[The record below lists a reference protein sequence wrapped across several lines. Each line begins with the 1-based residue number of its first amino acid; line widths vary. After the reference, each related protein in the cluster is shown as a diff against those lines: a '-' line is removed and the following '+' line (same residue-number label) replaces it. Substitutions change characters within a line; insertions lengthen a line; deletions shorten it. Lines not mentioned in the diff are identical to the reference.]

1 MVWSED
7 RENSAYA
14 NGGGRV
20 KRLYYVTALCLL
32 PYIALPCLASEYGII
47 EITSEDTAVIDTKG
61 NDISLHEVLPD
72 DRFERFCK
80 VMNKTEET
88 QAVSLQVS
96 GQKELLTEQIE
107 LKLYVDGTVRYEGL
121 IPEEGK
127 IIDLGLFSPQEQG
140 IVKIELHMPKDSGND
155 YTMQDMKMKL
165 QFYAEE
171 IKDVNT
177 GISDEQLQIWIL
189 ACMAAFYL
197 VIICYCQGRDRK

>member
-32 PYIALPCLASEYGII
+32 PYITLPCLASEYGII
-47 EITSEDTAVIDTKG
+47 GITSEDTAVIDTKG

-80 VMNKTEET
+80 VMNRTEET

-96 GQKELLTEQIE
+96 GQKELLTEQME
-107 LKLYVDGTVRYEGL
+107 LRLYVDGTLRYEGL

-127 IIDLGLFSPQEQG
+127 TIDLGLFSPQEQG
-140 IVKIELHMPKDSGND
+140 IVKIELHMPKDSGNV
-155 YTMQDMKMKL
+155 YTMQDTKMKL

-171 IKDVNT
+171 IRDVNT
-177 GISDEQLQIWIL
+177 GILDEQLQILIL
-189 ACMAAFYL
+189 ACMTACYL
-197 VIICYCQGRDRK
+197 VIIRYCQGRDKE